1 MATAASVQVID
12 PALSEVADTVVGVSA
27 SRSSGDRR
35 QASSAAATC
44 VVERS
49 DLAYERGITADVNA
63 LDAQPAVLTEFARLG
78 KAPGSGW
85 NAAPNRRT
93 RGRPPG
99 AVPLPPPPA
108 PDRWGTARSSRRV
121 GESRSGPDDMR
132 AARRGALYRGP
143 RRPPP

>member
-1 MATAASVQVID
+1 MATAASVQAID

-27 SRSSGDRR
+27 SRSNGDRR
-35 QASSAAATC
+35 PASSAAATC
-44 VVERS
+44 AVERS

-85 NAAPNRRT
+85 NAAPYRRT

-99 AVPLPPPPA
+99 AVPLPPP
-108 PDRWGTARSSRRV
+108 
-121 GESRSGPDDMR
+121 
-132 AARRGALYRGP
+132 
-143 RRPPP
+143 